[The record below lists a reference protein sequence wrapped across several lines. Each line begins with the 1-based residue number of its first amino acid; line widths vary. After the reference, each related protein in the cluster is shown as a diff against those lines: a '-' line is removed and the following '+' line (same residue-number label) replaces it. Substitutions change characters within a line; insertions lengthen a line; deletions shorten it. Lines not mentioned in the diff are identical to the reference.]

1 MKRHNS
7 SFFTDDKIY
16 SFVDGRTT
24 AEEDRMFIARMAK
37 DREFAN
43 MIEDLIDAV
52 NAIEEANK
60 TDVTTSFDYSKTALA
75 AFCYNDANAES
86 NLGNDI
92 TAGAFIAKKA
102 ENMADDFLNSLEENE
117 TEEK

>member
-1 MKRHNS
+1 MKIHNS

-24 AEEDRMFIARMAK
+24 AEEDKLFIARMVK
-37 DREFAN
+37 DKEFAN

-52 NAIEEANK
+52 NANEEINK
-60 TDVTTSFDYSKTALA
+60 TDATTSFDYSKTALA
-75 AFCYNDANAES
+75 AFCDNDVS
-86 NLGNDI
+86 TDSDLGNGI
-92 TAGAFIAKKA
+92 AAGTFIAKKA

>member
-24 AEEDRMFIARMAK
+24 AEEDKLFIARMAK
-37 DREFAN
+37 DKEFAN

-52 NAIEEANK
+52 NAIEETNK
-60 TDVTTSFDYSKTALA
+60 TDVTTSFDYSRTALA
-75 AFCYNDANAES
+75 AFCDNDINAES
-86 NLGNDI
+86 NLENDI
-92 TAGAFIAKKA
+92 TADAFIAKKA

>member
-24 AEEDRMFIARMAK
+24 AEEDKLFIARMAK
-37 DREFAN
+37 DKEFAN

-52 NAIEEANK
+52 NAIEKANK
-60 TDVTTSFDYSKTALA
+60 TDVTTSFDYSRTALA
-75 AFCYNDANAES
+75 AFCDNDINAES
-86 NLGNDI
+86 NLENGI
-92 TAGAFIAKKA
+92 TADAFIAKKA
-102 ENMADDFLNSLEENE
+102 ESMADDFLNSLEENE
-117 TEEK
+117 TEEE